1 MLPALILLLRNIT
14 VKGHR
19 HPLRSHLSRPILIFE
34 PWSLSAAMTR
44 VLVMGGSKFVGLH
57 TVSMLLME
65 GYQVTTLNR
74 GTMEQPLGVRHL
86 KCDRKDLPRLK
97 GLLKKEKFDA
107 VVDLTAGEPEDTEA
121 MIRIFEGRIEQFVHC
136 STGAVYDDRWEFP
149 VFEEDPL
156 IGWTGKRTYPENK
169 AQCER
174 LLFKAFEE
182 RGFPVTVLRPTVIY
196 GPHNYIYREAYV
208 FDRAEARRPIPVPGD
223 GRSVTHVV
231 HVDDVAKGFAAAIQ
245 SKACVGQAYNIA
257 GPRAVSL
264 NLWVESAAKPC
275 LGDLRIIH
283 YDDSFASRDVKKGFP
298 LPTSPWIMSI
308 QKAQRDLGFSPR
320 GLYDGMKETYEWYSQ
335 NHPFGRPD
343 FQFDR
348 AIASSKQK
356 LTSDM

>member
-1 MLPALILLLRNIT
+1 M
-14 VKGHR
+14 
-19 HPLRSHLSRPILIFE
+19 
-34 PWSLSAAMTR
+34 MTS

-57 TVSMLLME
+57 TVSILLRD

-74 GTMEQPLGVRHL
+74 GRTEQPLGVRHL

-97 GLLKKEKFDA
+97 GLLDKEDFDV
-107 VVDLTAGEPEDTEA
+107 VVDVTAQEPEDTEA
-121 MIRIFEGRIEQFVHC
+121 MIRIFEGRIERFVHC
-136 STGAVYDDRWEFP
+136 STGAVYEDRWEFP

-156 IGWTGKRTYPENK
+156 MDWTGGRTYPENK

-182 RGFPVTVLRPTVIY
+182 RSFPVTILRPTVIY
-196 GPHNYIYREAYV
+196 GPQNYLYREAYV

-231 HVDDVAKGFAAAIQ
+231 HVDDAAKGFAAALR
-245 SKACVGQAYNIA
+245 SKASVGQAYNIA

-264 NLWVESAAKPC
+264 DLWVESAAKPC
-275 LGDLRIIH
+275 TEDVRIVH
-283 YDDSFASRDVKKGFP
+283 YDETLVSREVEKGFP

-308 QKAQRDLGFSPR
+308 QKAQRDLGFTPR
-320 GLYDGMKETYEWYSQ
+320 GLHDGMKETYEWYSE

-343 FQFDR
+343 FQFDHVV
-348 AIASSKQK
+348 ASSQR
-356 LTSDM
+356 TRD